1 MGLNPSA
8 WVVGPALFE
17 NDIDI
22 DRRLLE
28 MVSGGLTGVAG
39 VGDFKVAPDP
49 GGHNLIIPS
58 GMATLRGRNAS
69 LKQGTYMASSDGDDI
84 VPLPVPQANPYIVA
98 VVLRVVDTQYG
109 AAATALGAQYQL
121 VPGTASGTPQPP
133 SDATIQSYGGNLPGG
148 WLRLADVEIKAADS
162 GVIPSGQISDR
173 RTGTGVLG
181 VALDFGNGVALA
193 NPKEGQLLYN
203 PTTKRTHMWTGS
215 EWQFVMGPAKVT
227 NAVGGTAASGW
238 AVDEAGL
245 GCQLF
250 ESPDSYLVQLS
261 ARRTG
266 ASITPS
272 TAGSFTN
279 TPDVWT
285 APASLPSSGSI
296 PILCALTYR
305 TSTGGVRGGIGRYTG
320 RAFQLVSGQGGEVLQ
335 QYGTVGTYSMQ
346 TSILIPKI

>member
-8 WVVGPALFE
+8 WVIGPALFE

-22 DRRLLE
+22 DRRFLE

-39 VGDFKVAPDP
+39 VEDFKVAPDP
-49 GGHNLIIPS
+49 SGHNVIIPE
-58 GMATLRGRNAS
+58 GLATLRGRNAS

-148 WLRLADVEIKAADS
+148 WLRLADVEIKPADS

-181 VALDFGNGVALA
+181 VALDLNNGLLPI
-193 NPKEGQLLYN
+193 NPKEGQLSYN
-203 PTTKRTHMWTGS
+203 PTTKRTHMWTGA
-215 EWQFVMGPAKVT
+215 EWQFVMGPAKVAG
-227 NAVGGTAASGW
+227 AVGGTPASGW
-238 AVDEAGL
+238 AVDESGL
-245 GCQLF
+245 GNQIF
-250 ESPDSYLVQLS
+250 ETPDSFQIQLS
-261 ARRTG
+261 ARRSG

-272 TAGSFTN
+272 AAGSFTN

-285 APASLPSSGSI
+285 APNSIPTSGSI
-296 PILCALTYR
+296 PILCALAYR
-305 TSTGGVRGGIGRYTG
+305 TSTGGVRGGIGRYIG
-320 RAFQLVSGQGGEVLQ
+320 RAFQLVSGQPGELLQ
-335 QYGTVGTYSMQ
+335 QYGTSGTYSLQ
-346 TSILIPKI
+346 TTIIIPKS